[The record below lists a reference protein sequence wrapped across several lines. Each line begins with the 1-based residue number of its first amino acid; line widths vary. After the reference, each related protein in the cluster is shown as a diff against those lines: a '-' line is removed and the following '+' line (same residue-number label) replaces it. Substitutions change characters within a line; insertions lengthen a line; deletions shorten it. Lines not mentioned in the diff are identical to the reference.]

1 MTSSADF
8 EQPLAIS
15 VQLLRDGAKAPF
27 RATEFATGWDLY
39 ACLGAEGVDLGQ
51 LPVVI
56 PTGLAMAVPPGWDAQ
71 IRPRSGLARKGVLST
86 YGTLD
91 ADYRGELMV
100 TMYTVAPGIQH
111 TVNDGDR
118 IAQLV
123 ISRHAELAFHQV
135 DELPPTARGTGG
147 HGSTGT

>member
-15 VQLLRDGAKAPF
+15 VRLLRDGAKPPF

-39 ACLGAEGVDLGQ
+39 ACLDGDGVELGQ
-51 LPVVI
+51 VPVVI

-71 IRPRSGLARKGVLST
+71 IRPRSGLARKGILST

-100 TMYTVAPGIQH
+100 TMYTVAPEIQH
-111 TVNDGDR
+111 AVNDGDR

-123 ISRHAELAFHQV
+123 VSRHAELTFQQV

>member
-1 MTSSADF
+1 MTSSAEFD
-8 EQPLAIS
+8 QPLAVS

-39 ACLGAEGVDLGQ
+39 ACLGADEVVVGQ
-51 LPVVI
+51 VPVVI

-100 TMYTVAPGIQH
+100 TMYTVSPDIQH
-111 TVNDGDR
+111 TVRDGER

-123 ISRHAELAFHQV
+123 VSRHAELEFHQV
-135 DELPPTARGTGG
+135 DELPPTARGAGG
-147 HGSTGT
+147 HGSTGV